1 MNLRTYEIVFFELM
15 PNILP
20 YIIVSFSYAMM
31 GAIMA
36 ETGLRFLGLGPPD
49 IPTLGYLINIYIP
62 MGYLSLMPLTMVVII
77 ALLAMIFVALNLINV
92 GLDEYFNP
100 RLKKVTGM

>member
-1 MNLRTYEIVFFELM
+1 REREFVKLALITTLRTYEIIFFELM

-49 IPTLGYLINIYIP
+49 IPTLGYLIN
-62 MGYLSLMPLTMVVII
+62 
-77 ALLAMIFVALNLINV
+77 V